1 MKKWLVSLF
10 GLFVALFGFLQMEA
24 IEFRYPNHFP
34 EPVYD
39 FSKNKLTEE
48 NIKLGK
54 ALFYDPILSL
64 DGSISCASCHSPFNA
79 FAHTDHDLSH
89 GIDDKI
95 GIRNAPA
102 LFNLAWQ
109 NSFMW
114 DGAISH
120 LDMQS
125 LAPITSPTEMGDS
138 LLNVISKLES
148 SNKYRALFNQAY
160 GDSTI
165 TGQRLLLSISQF
177 QLTLVSGN
185 SKYDKIREGLDT
197 FSIQEKKGYDL
208 FVVNCSSCHSEP
220 LFTNGNFGS
229 NGLSIDSTLM
239 DFGRGVITRSESDS
253 LLFKIPSLRNLAYT
267 KPYMH
272 DGRFEKLREVLNH
285 YTDGVVEY
293 VHANS
298 SNRIANNLELSNNE
312 KSDILSF
319 LKTLNDQE
327 FVFNKKHRE
336 R

>member
-1 MKKWLVSLF
+1 MIKWLVGLL
-10 GLFVALFGFLQMEA
+10 GLFVALVGFLESET
-24 IEFRYPNHFP
+24 IELEYPNHFP

-39 FSKNKLTEE
+39 FTKNILSKEK
-48 NIKLGK
+48 IKLGK
-54 ALFYDPILSL
+54 SLFYDPILSL
-64 DGSISCASCHSPFNA
+64 DGSVSCASCHSPYNA

-89 GIDDKI
+89 GIDDQI
-95 GIRNAPA
+95 GIRNAPS

-114 DGAISH
+114 DGAINH
-120 LDMQS
+120 LDMQA

-148 SNKYRALFNQAY
+148 SIKYRSLFYEAY

-165 TGQRLLLSISQF
+165 TGQRLLLSMSQF
-177 QLTLVSGN
+177 QLTLVSGK
-185 SKYDKIREGLDT
+185 SKYDKVKEGLDS
-197 FSIQEKKGYDL
+197 FSIQEKKGYEL

-220 LFTNGNFGS
+220 LFITDHFAS
-229 NGLSIDSTLM
+229 NGLPIDSTLM
-239 DFGRGVITRSESDS
+239 DYGRGAITKIKSDS

-285 YTDGVVEY
+285 YTNGVENY
-293 VHANS
+293 GQANS
-298 SNRIANNLELSNNE
+298 SNRLAKNIQLSNND

-319 LKTLNDQE
+319 LKTLNDKE
-327 FVFNKKHRE
+327 FVFNKKNRE

>member
-1 MKKWLVSLF
+1 MKKWLVSLL
-10 GLFVALFGFLQMEA
+10 GLLIALFGFFQSDF
-24 IEFRYPNHFP
+24 IELKYPNYFP

-39 FSKNKLTEE
+39 FAKNKLTVQ
-48 NIKLGK
+48 KVRLGK

-64 DGSISCASCHSPFNA
+64 DGSISCASCHSPYNA

-95 GIRNAPA
+95 GMRNAPP

-114 DGAISH
+114 DGAINH

-138 LLNVISKLES
+138 LLNVIVKLES
-148 SNKYRALFNQAY
+148 SEKYKMLFTEAY
-160 GDSTI
+160 GDSTV
-165 TGQRLLLSISQF
+165 TGQKLLLSLSQF

-185 SKYDKIREGLDT
+185 SKYDRIREGLDT
-197 FSIQEKKGYDL
+197 FKIQEKKGYDL
-208 FVVNCSSCHSEP
+208 FVVNCSSCHTEP
-220 LFTNGNFGS
+220 LFTNGYFTS
-229 NGLSIDSTLM
+229 NGLEIDSTLM
-239 DFGRGVITRSESDS
+239 DFGKGQVTRIKSDS
-253 LLFKIPSLRNLAYT
+253 LLFKTPSLRNLKYT

-285 YTDGVVEY
+285 YTDGVVNYGE
-293 VHANS
+293 VEVS
-298 SNRIANNLELSNNE
+298 TRITERFSLTNND
-312 KSDILSF
+312 KSDILAF
-319 LKTLNDQE
+319 LKTLNDQD

>member
-1 MKKWLVSLF
+1 ML
-10 GLFVALFGFLQMEA
+10 GLFVVLVGFLLTET
-24 IEFRYPNHFP
+24 IDLEYPNHFP

-39 FSKNKLTEE
+39 FSNNKLTEQKV
-48 NIKLGK
+48 KLGK

-64 DGSISCASCHSPFNA
+64 DGSISCASCHSPYNA

-95 GIRNAPA
+95 GIRNAPP

-109 NSFMW
+109 NLFMW
-114 DGAISH
+114 DGAINH
-120 LDMQS
+120 LDMQA
-125 LAPITSPTEMGDS
+125 LAPITSPSEMGDS

-148 SNKYRALFNQAY
+148 SNKYRTLFDEAF

-197 FSIQEKKGYDL
+197 FSTQEKKGYDI
-208 FVVNCSSCHSEP
+208 FIASCSSCHSEP
-220 LFTNGNFGS
+220 LFTNGDFAS
-229 NGLSIDSTLM
+229 NGLEIDSTLM
-239 DFGRGVITRSESDS
+239 DYGRGSITKIKSDS

-285 YTDGVVEY
+285 YTDDVVNYGRE
-293 VHANS
+293 NS
-298 SNRIANNLELSNNE
+298 SSRLEKNLKLSNND

-319 LKTLNDQE
+319 LKTLNDQD

>member
-1 MKKWLVSLF
+1 MKKWLVSIF
-10 GLFVALFGFLQMEA
+10 GLFVALFGFLQTDA
-24 IEFRYPNHFP
+24 IELEYPNHFP
-34 EPVYD
+34 IPVYD
-39 FSKNKLTEE
+39 FSKNKLTEGK
-48 NIKLGK
+48 IKLGK

-64 DGSISCASCHSPFNA
+64 DGSISCASCHSPYNA

-95 GIRNAPA
+95 GIRNAPS

-125 LAPITSPTEMGDS
+125 LAPITSPTEMGDG
-138 LLNVISKLES
+138 LLNVISKLEL
-148 SNKYRALFNQAY
+148 SNKYRLLFNGAY

-165 TGQRLLLSISQF
+165 TGQRVLLSISQF

-197 FSIQEKKGYDL
+197 FTIQEKKGYNL
-208 FVVNCSSCHSEP
+208 FVANCSSCHSEP
-220 LFTNGNFGS
+220 IFTRGDFAS
-229 NGLSIDSTLM
+229 NGIEIDSTLM
-239 DFGRGVITRSESDS
+239 DYGRGAITKVKSDS

-285 YTDGVVEY
+285 YTDGVVNYGQE
-293 VHANS
+293 NS
-298 SNRIANNLELSNNE
+298 SNRLIKNLELSNND
-312 KSDILSF
+312 KSDLLSF
-319 LKTLNDQE
+319 LKTLNDQD

>member
-1 MKKWLVSLF
+1 MKKWLVSIS
-10 GLFVALFGFLQMEA
+10 GLFVALFGFLWTDA
-24 IEFRYPNHFP
+24 IELEYPNHFP
-34 EPVYD
+34 IPIYD

-48 NIKLGK
+48 KIILGK

-64 DGSISCASCHSPFNA
+64 DGSISCASCHSPYNA

-95 GIRNAPA
+95 GIRNAPP

-138 LLNVISKLES
+138 LLNVISKLEL
-148 SNKYRALFNQAY
+148 SNKYRPLFNEAY

-208 FVVNCSSCHSEP
+208 FIGNCSSCHTEP
-220 LFTNGNFGS
+220 LFTNGDFAS
-229 NGLSIDSTLM
+229 NGLEIDSTLM
-239 DFGRGVITRSESDS
+239 DFGKGEISQIKSDN
-253 LLFKIPSLRNLAYT
+253 LLFKVPSLRNLAYT

-285 YTDGVVEY
+285 YTGGVVDY
-293 VHANS
+293 DHVNS
-298 SNRIANNLELSNNE
+298 SKRIKEKLSLSTNE

-319 LKTLNDQE
+319 LKTLNDKE

>member
-1 MKKWLVSLF
+1 MKKGLVSLF
-10 GLFVALFGFLQMEA
+10 GLCAALFGLLQMDT
-24 IEFRYPNHFP
+24 IEFEYPNHFP

-39 FSKNKLTEE
+39 FSKNKLTEKK
-48 NIKLGK
+48 IKLGK

-64 DGSISCASCHSPFNA
+64 DGSISCASCHSPYNA

-138 LLNVISKLES
+138 LLNVISKLELS
-148 SNKYRALFNQAY
+148 DKYKSLFNEAY

-185 SKYDKIREGLDT
+185 SKYDKIREGVDT
-197 FSIQEKKGYDL
+197 FSIQEKMGYDL
-208 FVVNCSSCHSEP
+208 FVLNCSSCHTEP
-220 LFTNGNFGS
+220 LFTSGNFAS
-229 NGLSIDSTLM
+229 NGLKLDSTLM
-239 DFGRGVITRSESDS
+239 DFGRGRVSRLKSDS
-253 LLFKIPSLRNLAYT
+253 LLFKIPSLRNLKYT

-285 YTDGVVEY
+285 YTDEVVSY
-293 VHANS
+293 GDAKS
-298 SNRIANNLELSNNE
+298 SVRITKGFSLTSNE
-312 KSDILSF
+312 KSDILAF
-319 LKTLNDQE
+319 LKTLNDQD
-327 FVFNKKHRE
+327 FVFTEKHRE